1 MEDQMIQNKFQKAQK
16 DSIRYGRCYIL
27 SNGKDLQTAITYEFV
42 DRMKEAGYWVAAIFE
57 HGYQVDL

>member
-1 MEDQMIQNKFQKAQK
+1 MEDQMILKTYEKAQK

-27 SNGKDLQTAITYEFV
+27 SNGKELHTAVTYEFV

-57 HGYQVDL
+57 HGYKVDL